1 MKNYRQKSPV
11 IIQIKVTVQKQ
22 QFLIFL
28 ASRKLMS
35 IKRPSLTLLKLLSC
49 SLMYEHLRTSN

>member
-49 SLMYEHLRTSN
+49 SLMYETFKN